1 MSESLA
7 AAGSRR
13 SNIGFWA
20 LIALGVGAVIAAIG
34 SFVGWWDWEVLLWG
48 VALWLALIVSIAL
61 YFLPT
66 AIAVKRKHRSTGA
79 IVALNVSGGL
89 VVHWLADRAG
99 LVAIEHPA
107 AGRGAAV
114 RGAAAGAVSG
124 WGCRQWTPLEW
135 PIMAGGPVSQCLRR
149 HARRPKQ
156 RHALG
161 HEPRAC
167 LECAARDSNPE
178 PAGSNLGVRTGSPMA
193 THLTESTW

>member
-34 SFVGWWDWEVLLWG
+34 SFAGWWDWEVLLWG

-79 IVALNVSGGL
+79 IVALNVLAGWSFIGWLIAL
-89 VVHWLADRAG
+89 VWSLSSTQQQV
-99 LVAIEHPA
+99 VVQQFA
-107 AGRGAAV
+107 APLPVQYQVGDVVNGHRWNGRSWQEV
-114 RGAAAGAVSG
+114 
-124 WGCRQWTPLEW
+124 P
-135 PIMAGGPVSQCLRR
+135 
-149 HARRPKQ
+149 
-156 RHALG
+156 
-161 HEPRAC
+161 
-167 LECAARDSNPE
+167 
-178 PAGSNLGVRTGSPMA
+178 
-193 THLTESTW
+193 